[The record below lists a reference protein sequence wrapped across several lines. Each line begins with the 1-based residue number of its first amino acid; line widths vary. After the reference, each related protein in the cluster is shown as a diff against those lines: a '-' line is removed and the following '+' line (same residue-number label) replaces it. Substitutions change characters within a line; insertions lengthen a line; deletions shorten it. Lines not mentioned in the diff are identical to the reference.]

1 MKWRTLSVFKPSWK
15 IATASNLNALEALV
29 NKIQE
34 EGFVIEDINTTSLVV
49 VYYKYN
55 EDKAKDKELL
65 LERQDEG
72 RISQEVED
80 DYPAGFGPV
89 DRDYGQQSF

>member
-1 MKWRTLSVFKPSWK
+1 MYKPEWK
-15 IATASNLNALEALV
+15 IQAAKDLEELQTLV

-34 EGFVIEDINTTSLVV
+34 EGYVIEDINTSSLVV
-49 VYYKYN
+49 VYYKYTEG
-55 EDKAKDKELL
+55 EDKKELL

-72 RISQEVED
+72 RIPYKMED
-80 DYPAGFGPV
+80 DYPAGFGSV

>member
-1 MKWRTLSVFKPSWK
+1 MYKPNWK
-15 IATASNLNALEALV
+15 IATAPDLEALEVLV

-34 EGFVIEDINTTSLVV
+34 EGYVIEDINTTSLVV

-55 EDKAKDKELL
+55 EEKVKDKELL

-89 DRDYGQQSF
+89 DRDYGQQLF

>member
-1 MKWRTLSVFKPSWK
+1 MYKPSWK
-15 IATASNLNALEALV
+15 IATAPDLEALEVLV

-34 EGFVIEDINTTSLVV
+34 EGYVIEDINTTSFVV

-55 EDKAKDKELL
+55 EEKKTELL

-72 RISQEVED
+72 RIPQKMED
-80 DYPAGFGPV
+80 DYPAGFGGTYS
-89 DRDYGQQSF
+89 DYGQQLL

>member
-1 MKWRTLSVFKPSWK
+1 MYKPNWRIQSAETLKD
-15 IATASNLNALEALV
+15 LEVLV

-34 EGFVIEDINTTSLVV
+34 EGYVIENINTSSLVV
-49 VYYKYN
+49 VYYKYT
-55 EDKAKDKELL
+55 EGKDKKELL

-72 RISQEVED
+72 RIPYKMED
-80 DYPAGFGPV
+80 DHPAGYGPV